1 MNYKDFPKEH
11 SLLIQIPS
19 LTVSSSPTA
28 PNSPTRSRVATS
40 KTTLKILVIFMIF
53 GFSISANSLKAES
66 EIHDSKKQNFTPHN
80 NLEDYL
86 FIQHV
91 VQSIISKP
99 NSKTQALELEVKIQ
113 AEKIKNLEKEI
124 LQLRQPEE
132 NSVATILLTAVS
144 VIITTLAVLIA
155 VLAIPG
161 YRNIK
166 NKAIKEAQK
175 TAKETVKNVAKEEIP
190 KATEENIIK
199 LINENRFD
207 KLIENAVENIVYR
220 DTTMLDDMI
229 DEENPN

>member
-1 MNYKDFPKEH
+1 MNYKVFPKEH
-11 SLLIQIPS
+11 SLLIQTPS
-19 LTVSSSPTA
+19 LIVRSSPTA
-28 PNSPTRSRVATS
+28 PNSPPRSKA
-40 KTTLKILVIFMIF
+40 TTLKIASNILAVIMLC

-66 EIHDSKKQNFTPHN
+66 EMQDSKNQNLKSYN
-80 NLEDYL
+80 NLKDYL
-86 FIQHV
+86 FIQQV

-99 NSKTQALELEVKIQ
+99 DSKTQDLELEVKIQ
-113 AEKIKNLEKEI
+113 AEKINNLEKEI
-124 LQLRQPEE
+124 LQLKQPEE
-132 NSVATILLTAVS
+132 NSIATILLSAVS
-144 VIITTLAVLIA
+144 IIITTLGVLIA

-199 LINENRFD
+199 LINKNRFD
-207 KLIENAVENIVYR
+207 KLIENAVESIVYR

-229 DEENPN
+229 DEENQN